1 MERTTAI
8 NYLLEVEG
16 GLDRYAKVVLQLTNI
31 KSTYKNT
38 VLDIKTL
45 AGTDRISIVSA
56 EKIDGV
62 LEQYGTIIDKD
73 DVQVLTIE
81 AEDLPAEAH
90 EFADDQ
96 ECEMNDYFL
105 HYTFNGEF

>member
-1 MERTTAI
+1 MERSTAI

-16 GLDRYAKVVLQLTNI
+16 GLDQYAKAVLHLTNI

-45 AGTDRISIVSA
+45 AGTDRICVVSF
-56 EKIDGV
+56 EKIDGI
-62 LEQYGTIIDKD
+62 LEQYGQIIDKD
-73 DVQVLTIE
+73 DVHVLTIE

-90 EFADDQ
+90 EFADHH
-96 ECEMNDYFL
+96 EEEMNDYFL
-105 HYTFNGEF
+105 HYTFNGEY